1 MPEKPGAA
9 PTAES
14 LRSVL
19 RQVIDPEVGLD
30 IVELG
35 LVYDIR
41 VSGNRV
47 EVDFTMTTPSCPMSA
62 MILDD
67 IRDRLGAAT
76 PPGTEVVAQL
86 VWEPPWEP
94 AMMGE
99 QARRHFGW

>member
-1 MPEKPGAA
+1 MPDQPAGSS
-9 PTAES
+9 TAES
-14 LRSVL
+14 LRQSL

-41 VSGNRV
+41 CAGNRV

-62 MILDD
+62 MIEDD
-67 IRDRLGAAT
+67 IRGVLAAAL
-76 PPGTEVVAQL
+76 PPGTDIATRL

-94 AMMGE
+94 SMMSG
-99 QARRHFGW
+99 QARQHFGW

>member
-1 MPEKPGAA
+1 M
-9 PTAES
+9 
-14 LRSVL
+14 L
-19 RQVIDPEVGLD
+19 RQVIDPEVCLD

-94 AMMGE
+94 AMLGE